1 MYWKGSPGEGEES
14 CQSICIRDYADSKN
28 DLVINHAI
36 GTTFDMLHE
45 AYDFYSLYSWEH
57 GFGIRY
63 AKSRLN
69 VQRTKC
75 MQEIVCGCA
84 VRHLLIFAFQVNQFV
99 SVSGL
104 VLLYSLTM
112 PTSGKRQ
119 GKHLADNIFDA
130 FTQKNFKGKHMC
142 YMLIFAIPT

>member
-84 VRHLLIFAFQVNQFV
+84 
-99 SVSGL
+99 
-104 VLLYSLTM
+104 
-112 PTSGKRQ
+112 

-130 FTQKNFKGKHMC
+130 FTQKNFKVQHGNNITK
-142 YMLIFAIPT
+142 LRKTAIHDIMKLQGNMSPVAGDAL